1 MKLSN
6 KKFKSNHC
14 YSDSEMNKR
23 HKSSVDPLGS
33 ESEAKKHNSSKNSNP
48 SFSKKKL
55 FSSDF
60 SLKTALNQLLSEEVY
75 EDLIWVI
82 LIIVSLPVIL
92 TKRVLSSLQWIY
104 KKIDTL
110 LFSFINNM
118 STSIQEKK
126 KNRFE
131 KKKFSKDMKLELLM
145 KKKQIEQKAK
155 ICENTKMDLVLDLDE
170 TLIHCTE
177 QKPSH
182 KAIEFEVIYIFIY
195 YINLYYIILYL
206 LF

>member
-1 MKLSN
+1 MKVSSRKL
-6 KKFKSNHC
+6 KSHHC

-23 HKSSVDPLGS
+23 NRSSINTTSS
-33 ESEAKKHNSSKNSNP
+33 ESETTKHNFSSKIS

-92 TKRVLSSLQWIY
+92 TKRVLNSLQWVY
-104 KKIDTL
+104 KKLDAFL
-110 LFSFINNM
+110 CSFITNM
-118 STSIQEKK
+118 SASIQEKK

-131 KKKFSKDMKLELLM
+131 KKRFSKDMKLELMM
-145 KKKQIEQKAK
+145 KKRQIEQKAK
-155 ICENTKMDLVLDLDE
+155 ICEKTKMDLVLDLDE
-170 TLIHCTE
+170 TLIHCTD
-177 QKPSH
+177 QKPSY
-182 KAIEFEVIYIFIY
+182 KTIEFEVIFVF
-195 YINLYYIILYL
+195 L
-206 LF
+206 L